1 MVTTM
6 TVGLLASVFH
16 ASVGHLLASTLAHL
30 VGVLDV
36 GANKT
41 SQTLKTTIS
50 QKRRQPQ
57 TAFPVAN
64 GVVYLTS

>member
-1 MVTTM
+1 M
-6 TVGLLASVFH
+6 TASLEASVFH
-16 ASVGHLLASTLAHL
+16 TIVGQLLATTLAHL

-41 SQTLKTTIS
+41 SQTLKTNIS
-50 QKRRQPQ
+50 QKRRQLQ

-64 GVVYLTS
+64 GVVYLTP